1 MLLGSAV
8 CDGRGR
14 WLRIRRHMAL
24 LVRCRSMWI
33 RRYAVRLCLIEGL
46 RGWGV
51 RFSGMP
57 GWCGR
62 EAQAQQQHRMA
73 KRHMVAM
80 CARFTAVVEDM
91 TTVQHGCRGAVQQP
105 VPRSR
110 RAGRWLASAR
120 VTNLL
125 RRARRA
131 RRQAGRSRGFR
142 RAGRGG
148 PGASRTGSVNP
159 CKQIAFPGCGTPVLP
174 ERGRRFFEI
183 SSQTLHR
190 SPCRRHRLL
199 ALWGEHIRCMGDLGT
214 RGGSVLAKES
224 PSPSVMSPLTGS
236 STSFADELLPDA
248 RTSVVV
254 DATASTPEPG
264 LRPVGCVSCALK
276 GRQPT
281 PHA

>member
-51 RFSGMP
+51 RFSVTP

-62 EAQAQQQHRMA
+62 EAQAQQQHRVA

-120 VTNLL
+120 DDQP
-125 RRARRA
+125 ARE
-131 RRQAGRSRGFR
+131 
-142 RAGRGG
+142 G
-148 PGASRTGSVNP
+148 P
-159 CKQIAFPGCGTPVLP
+159 
-174 ERGRRFFEI
+174 
-183 SSQTLHR
+183 
-190 SPCRRHRLL
+190 
-199 ALWGEHIRCMGDLGT
+199 
-214 RGGSVLAKES
+214 
-224 PSPSVMSPLTGS
+224 PSPSTGWEIASMPVSRTRKPGPPVVQGGEPLQANHLSGLRDTGS
-236 STSFADELLPDA
+236 SGEGAVGSLNFLPNA
-248 RTSVVV
+248 PSPPLSRAGS
-254 DATASTPEPG
+254 P
-264 LRPVGCVSCALK
+264 RPMG
-276 GRQPT
+276 
-281 PHA
+281 